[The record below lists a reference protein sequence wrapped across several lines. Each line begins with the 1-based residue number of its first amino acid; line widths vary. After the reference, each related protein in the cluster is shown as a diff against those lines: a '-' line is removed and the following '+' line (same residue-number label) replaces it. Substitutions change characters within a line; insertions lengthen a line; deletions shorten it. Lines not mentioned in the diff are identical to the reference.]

1 MKLKT
6 TSPAHSAANDQVA
19 ARRHSSGGIVTIH
32 HASITA
38 AAGHTGSKYE
48 RRL

>member
-6 TSPAHSAANDQVA
+6 TGPAHSATNVQVA
-19 ARRHSSGGIVTIH
+19 ARRNACGGTATIH
-32 HASITA
+32 HARITA